1 MIQVLNLA
9 LPFFGLIFIGFLC
22 GRWKKI
28 PDAGLAWMN
37 FFIVYVS
44 LPALFFRILARTPF
58 EQLARVDFII
68 GTVSATGLAFCL
80 SFFVAYVFVRGR
92 AEDATIGAVAGGFG
106 NVGYMGP
113 GLALATLG
121 PAAAAPVALIFTF
134 DALFTFI
141 MVPLLMA
148 SCTNV
153 KETSRVF
160 LDAAR
165 SIALNP
171 LLISAGIG
179 VLAAA
184 FKIEPPTAIE
194 KLLDF
199 LTASA
204 APTALFA
211 LGVTVALRPLTRVPV
226 EVPILVTIKLVLHPV
241 LVLLIMPLIGDFD
254 ELWIAT
260 AVLMAA
266 LPPALT
272 AYVFARQYN
281 AWIEEA
287 SSAILVGTI
296 ASIGTLTA
304 VMWLV
309 QSGQI
314 VHLIHI
320 MPFK

>member
-9 LPFFGLIFIGFLC
+9 LPFFGLILIGFLC
-22 GRWKKI
+22 GRLKKL

-58 EQLARVDFII
+58 EQLARLDF
-68 GTVSATGLAFCL
+68 VLATALTTSLAFAL
-80 SFFVAYVFVRGR
+80 SFLIGFLIRRGNI
-92 AEDATIGAVAGGFG
+92 AEATMAAVAGGFG

-121 PAAAAPVALIFTF
+121 TAAAAPVALIFSF
-134 DALFTFI
+134 DALLVFA
-141 MVPLLMA
+141 MVPTLMA
-148 SCTNV
+148 FGEGAGKSM
-153 KETSRVF
+153 
-160 LDAAR
+160 AR
-165 SIALNP
+165 ALGQAVRGIVLNP
-171 LLISAGIG
+171 LLIAAALG

-184 FKIEPPTAIE
+184 FRIEPPVAIE
-194 KLLDF
+194 RLLDF
-199 LTASA
+199 LSTSA
-204 APTALFA
+204 APCALFA
-211 LGVTVALRPLTRVPV
+211 LGVTVALRPLTRLPG
-226 EVPILVTIKLVLHPV
+226 EVPLLVLVKLVLHP
-241 LVLLIMPLIGDFD
+241 LLILLIVPRFGDFGD
-254 ELWIAT
+254 VWIST

-296 ASIGTLTA
+296 ASIGTLTL

-309 QSGQI
+309 QSNVIGT
-314 VHLIHI
+314 L
-320 MPFK
+320 FR

>member
-9 LPFFGLIFIGFLC
+9 LPFFGLILIGFLC
-22 GRWKKI
+22 GRLKKL

-58 EQLARVDFII
+58 EQLARLDF
-68 GTVSATGLAFCL
+68 VLATALTTGVVFAL
-80 SFFVAYVFVRGR
+80 SFGIGFVIRRGNM
-92 AEDATIGAVAGGFG
+92 AEATMAAVAGGFG

-121 PAAAAPVALIFTF
+121 TAAAAPVALIFSF
-134 DALFTFI
+134 DALLVFAL
-141 MVPLLMA
+141 VPTLMA
-148 SCTNV
+148 FAQGSGQSV
-153 KETSRVF
+153 ARA
-160 LDAAR
+160 LGQAALG
-165 SIALNP
+165 IVLNP
-171 LLISAGIG
+171 LLISAGLG

-184 FKIEPPTAIE
+184 FRIEPPVAIE
-194 KLLDF
+194 RLLDF
-199 LTASA
+199 LSTSA
-204 APTALFA
+204 APCALFA
-211 LGVTVALRPLTRVPV
+211 LGVTVALRPLTRLPA
-226 EVPILVTIKLVLHPV
+226 EVPLLVLVKLVLHPI
-241 LVLLIMPLIGDFD
+241 LILLIVPRFGDFG
-254 ELWIAT
+254 EVWIST

-309 QSGQI
+309 QSKG
-314 VHLIHI
+314 VGAL
-320 MPFK
+320 FR